1 MEKSA
6 GLLPWVKT
14 FILIILL
21 HLICSSSVVRVNGLE
36 DAMELRSSSKVMIQ
50 MNKVR
55 KLMGVE
61 ALLDYEDPSANPTHD
76 PKKGSPGGKGGNN
89 P

>member
-1 MEKSA
+1 MEKPA
-6 GLLPWVKT
+6 VLRLWVKT

-21 HLICSSSVVRVNGLE
+21 HLICSSSVRVNGLE
-36 DAMELRSSSKVMIQ
+36 DAMELRSRSEVMIQ

-61 ALLDYEDPSANPTHD
+61 GLLDYEDPSANPTHD

>member
-1 MEKSA
+1 
-6 GLLPWVKT
+6 
-14 FILIILL
+14 
-21 HLICSSSVVRVNGLE
+21 
-36 DAMELRSSSKVMIQ
+36 

-61 ALLDYEDPSANPTHD
+61 GLLDYEDPSANPTHD